1 MTFMDGDE
9 MHRLWALVA
18 DLTSQLNLNRQH
30 LADVQSQVEVL
41 KGRAVHNQ
49 TGFALRRFNVDV
61 SKEKF
66 ESELERLN
74 AHLAQENNELK
85 WENKMNDRLIKEFE
99 QCLEIV
105 MKKFRIFSHAT
116 QSHTLKLTQHY
127 EELLA
132 SNTYNAASAS
142 LHASTAL
149 SSTLAHLSTLV
160 RSALREVEGEGE
172 GATLD
177 DDETGSIY
185 EASSSRQTLGYGSTS
200 DPRWYGSGGYTGKL
214 GDPDAQ
220 RSDAALERAT
230 ELQRLRVEN
239 EELRRVLDLAEGKGL
254 DVGFGKEK
262 LSLGAPRRGRKA
274 SVSQAIS
281 TAIETTQQQPP
292 LPAPRASTSR
302 IPSIPAAPLPTAS
315 IGSPSAASRQ
325 ITTPPPPV
333 PKPHRT
339 PLREKLQQAAEAI
352 HSTSSP
358 PSANNVVPP
367 VGLPAI
373 PDILLGTPEQST
385 RGPGSTLIPTPPDSA
400 PAQSDIRSAPL
411 LPLASPKGDG
421 TQPPVGLAGAD
432 AEEVSPL
439 AAAMAA
445 EAGNGEAIEAEE
457 AIDLGEE
464 PNVPK
469 PLAGQTEGGEDVP
482 KDSLELLLD
491 AKDGGEEAVVDD
503 LQEVELPANQEI
515 DLSDGEPAGGAVT
528 AVESSPVEQAPLTE
542 QAVEPESKDVVGVE
556 EVPVPSSTAEEI
568 GAGSTVEASTSEPD
582 TPEEETPSS

>member
-1 MTFMDGDE
+1 M
-9 MHRLWALVA
+9 
-18 DLTSQLNLNRQH
+18 
-30 LADVQSQVEVL
+30 
-41 KGRAVHNQ
+41 
-49 TGFALRRFNVDV
+49 
-61 SKEKF
+61 
-66 ESELERLN
+66 
-74 AHLAQENNELK
+74 
-85 WENKMNDRLIKEFE
+85 
-99 QCLEIV
+99 
-105 MKKFRIFSHAT
+105 
-116 QSHTLKLTQHY
+116 
-127 EELLA
+127 
-132 SNTYNAASAS
+132 
-142 LHASTAL
+142 
-149 SSTLAHLSTLV
+149 

-172 GATLD
+172 GASLD
-177 DDETGSIY
+177 DEETGSAY

-325 ITTPPPPV
+325 ITAPPPPV

-358 PSANNVVPP
+358 PPVVPS

-373 PDILLGTPEQST
+373 PDILLGTSEQNARDS
-385 RGPGSTLIPTPPDSA
+385 GSTLIPTPPDSA

-411 LPLASPKGDG
+411 LPLAAPKGDG
-421 TQPPVGLAGAD
+421 SQPLDV
-432 AEEVSPL
+432 EEASPL

-445 EAGNGEAIEAEE
+445 EAGGGEVVEAEE

-464 PNVPK
+464 VDPPK
-469 PLAGQTEGGEDVP
+469 LLAGHAEGGEDVP

-491 AKDGGEEAVVDD
+491 AKDGGEQAGVDH
-503 LQEVELPANQEI
+503 LHEVELPASEEI
-515 DLSDGEPAGGAVT
+515 DLSDGEPAGT
-528 AVESSPVEQAPLTE
+528 AASAEESSPIETTSLSE
-542 QAVEPESKDVVGVE
+542 QAVEPDSTALVGVE
-556 EVPVPSSTAEEI
+556 EASVTSSAADKTGE
-568 GAGSTVEASTSEPD
+568 GASVEAGKPSQDTQEEGTS
-582 TPEEETPSS
+582 SS